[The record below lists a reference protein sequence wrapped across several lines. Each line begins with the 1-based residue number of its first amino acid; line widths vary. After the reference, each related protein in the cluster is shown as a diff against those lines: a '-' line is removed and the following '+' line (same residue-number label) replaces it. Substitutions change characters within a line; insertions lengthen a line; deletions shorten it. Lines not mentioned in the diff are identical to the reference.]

1 MVDKLHNCVVKH
13 TKRIA
18 DAFEYLW
25 KNPET
30 GYKEWKSH
38 KYLADAF
45 RELGYSLHEAGNIPG
60 FYTDVD
66 TGRPGPTVAVFGELD
81 GLICPGHPDA
91 DPETGA
97 VHACGHCGQGAAL
110 LGLAAALT
118 EPEALAEM
126 SGKIRLVAVPAEEL
140 IETGFRQE
148 LRDQGIIRYFGG
160 KQEFLYRGYL
170 DGVDMC
176 FMFHNS
182 GMASTNGG
190 FLNSGSNGMM
200 TKQLTFLGVS
210 AHAGASPHKG
220 VNALYAAN
228 QAMSAINALR
238 ETFQD
243 KHHVRVHPI
252 LTFAGSSVNA
262 IPDRVEMECYV
273 RAADGEAIQDVNER
287 VNRAAAAS
295 AAAIGAKLKIV
306 DNHGYFPRIY
316 DKGMMQVCKEAMDL
330 TLDEVKYNPD
340 GFSTGCSDLGDMTA
354 IMPAVHPAIG
364 GCFGK
369 AHGNDYGFTDGPA
382 TCVSSARVQLAMLW
396 LLLRDDAAR
405 AKQILTEHK
414 YIFPSKEAY
423 LTYVDSLTAD
433 IDAVQYREDGSVVL
447 LPKAGTIDC
456 N

>member
-1 MVDKLHNCVVKH
+1 MVGKLHNCVVKH

-18 DAFEYLW
+18 EAFQYLW
-25 KNPET
+25 ENPET

-60 FYTDVD
+60 FYADMD

-97 VHACGHCGQGAAL
+97 VHSCGHCGQGAAL

-118 EPEALAEM
+118 EPEALTEL
-126 SGKIRLVAVPAEEL
+126 SGKIRLIAVPAEEL
-140 IETGFRQE
+140 IETEYRQS
-148 LRDQGIIRYFGG
+148 LRDKGIIRYFGG

-182 GMASTNGG
+182 SSPLNGG
-190 FLNSGSNGMM
+190 GVNSGSNGMM
-200 TKQLTFLGVS
+200 IKRMIFQGVS
-210 AHAGASPHKG
+210 AHAGGSPHRG

-228 QAMSAINALR
+228 QAMNAINALR

-252 LTFAGSSVNA
+252 INFGGSSVNA

-273 RAADGEAIQDVNER
+273 RAADGETIKYVNDR

-295 AAAIGAKLKIV
+295 AAAIGAKLRII
-306 DNHGYFPRIY
+306 DNHGYYPRIH
-316 DKGMMQVCKEAMDL
+316 DKGMMQVSKEAMEL
-330 TLDEVKYNPD
+330 TLEVVNFKPD
-340 GFSTGCSDLGDMTA
+340 AFTTGCSDLGDMTA
-354 IMPAVHPAIG
+354 IMPAVHPNIG
-364 GCFGK
+364 GSYGA

-382 TCVSSARVQLAMLW
+382 TCVNSAKTQLTMLW
-396 LLLRDDAAR
+396 LLLKEGAAR
-405 AKQILTEHK
+405 AKQILAEHT
-414 YIFPSKEAY
+414 YLFPTKEAY
-423 LTYVDSLTAD
+423 LEYADSLTAD